1 MRSRKEECL
10 PFAERS
16 TGLEKGER
24 ELRIVNQKK
33 EVTGGKGEKIG
44 VERQEWVTMCNNSP
58 KNRKGEFQQVSP

>member
-33 EVTGGKGEKIG
+33 EVTGGKRRKDWSREAG
-44 VERQEWVTMCNNSP
+44 VGHNV
-58 KNRKGEFQQVSP
+58 